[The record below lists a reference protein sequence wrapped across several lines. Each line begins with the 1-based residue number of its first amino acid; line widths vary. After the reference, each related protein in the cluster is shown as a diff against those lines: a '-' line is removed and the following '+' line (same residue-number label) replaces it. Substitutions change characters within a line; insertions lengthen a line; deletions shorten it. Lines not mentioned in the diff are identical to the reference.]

1 MTGMSGYG
9 WKLLEL
15 LGMADNGWK
24 WLELL
29 ERMEQLE
36 MAFNSWK

>member
-15 LGMADNGWK
+15 LGMTDNGWK
-24 WLELL
+24 WLGLL